1 MVVFLPVLTA
11 FRAWLTVICPV
22 TCMRTLVCGLVWI
35 CAAETTAVGTV
46 LEFTATPF
54 PWSFWDVPLAVEGLT
69 IVTTRPVWPDVDMG
83 TFVCDALVTVLPK
96 LKANN
101 KTQLKKYYLV
111 TKTHRSSI
119 MQF

>member
-69 IVTTRPVWPDVDMG
+69 IVTTRPVWPEVDMG
-83 TFVCDALVTVLPK
+83 TFVCEALVTVLPK

-101 KTQLKKYYLV
+101 KTQLKKI
-111 TKTHRSSI
+111 T
-119 MQF
+119 